1 MNTPFIFFVF
11 LFLFSKSVFSEEIA
25 VHGIVKASDTQTIIP
40 GANIIIKESF
50 VGTITDRDGAFVLY
64 LSAPSVT
71 ITVSHIGYAEQEAVI
86 TQKTRNITIVLD
98 PIVYELQEF
107 IVKPVNLR
115 KIYAYAI
122 PLEGITI
129 DGQLNDWP
137 YPMAEYPISTLVV
150 GIPPDSAKT
159 RKNLRQTISFDEDTG
174 APPLSEM
181 DFLGTYRVGYNAK
194 AGLLYVGVTVVDESR
209 IVHPQAV
216 SHSFIGR
223 HDGMAIFLD
232 ADIKKKA
239 DYQKV
244 KDAQRYVMVP
254 GKGFYS
260 GSETNPALTRQDKQ
274 PSDLKGVYFNS
285 NRISTYEWA
294 IPVYDIYPKK
304 QTIFSPQKVMGFEL
318 AVKDADTDN
327 SFNWISWTPLAT
339 VQGWRN
345 SFNFGML
352 SIEPQVGWIS
362 GCVIDTASGKP
373 LIRSPV
379 FLVDSKECKA
389 SVLTDSRGQFRTIL
403 PPGRFSLRALG
414 THFEGINW
422 VEAEVKAGMQT
433 EGLVMK
439 IRYTEQKYKK

>member
-1 MNTPFIFFVF
+1 MNTPFTFLVF
-11 LFLFSKSVFSEEIA
+11 LFLFSQSVFSEEIA
-25 VHGIVKASDTQTIIP
+25 VHGIVKASDTQTTIP
-40 GANIIIKESF
+40 GANIIIKESLI
-50 VGTITDRDGAFVLY
+50 GTITDSNGVFVLY
-64 LSAPSVT
+64 PSVPSIT
-71 ITVSHIGYAEQEAVI
+71 IIVSHVGYAEQEVVV
-86 TQKTRNITIVLD
+86 TQKIRNITVILD

-107 IVKPVNLR
+107 IAKPVNLR

-122 PLEGITI
+122 PIEGITI

-150 GIPPDSAKT
+150 GIPPDSTKI
-159 RKNLRQTISFDEDTG
+159 RKNLRQIISFKEDTG

-209 IVHPQAV
+209 VVHTQAV

-223 HDGMAIFLD
+223 HDGIAIFLD
-232 ADIKKKA
+232 ADLKKKA

-244 KDAQRYVMVP
+244 KEAQRYVMVP

-260 GSETNPALTRQDKQ
+260 GSKTNPALTRQDKQ
-274 PSDLKGVYFNS
+274 PVNLKGAYFNS

-327 SFNWISWTPLAT
+327 SFHWSSWTPMAT
-339 VQGWRN
+339 VKGWRN

-352 SIEPQVGWIS
+352 SLEPQVGWIS
-362 GCVIDTASGKP
+362 GRVTDAASGNP

-389 SVLTDSRGQFRTIL
+389 SVFTDSRGQFRTVL

-414 THFEGINW
+414 THFEGTNW
-422 VEAEVKAGMQT
+422 VEVEVKAEMQT
-433 EGLVMK
+433 EEITLKVRDIQSK
-439 IRYTEQKYKK
+439 NKE

>member
-11 LFLFSKSVFSEEIA
+11 LFLFFQSVFSEEIA

-40 GANIIIKESF
+40 GANIKIKESL
-50 VGTITDRDGAFVLY
+50 VGTITDSSGVFVLY
-64 LSAPSVT
+64 LSAPNVT
-71 ITVSHIGYAEQEAVI
+71 ITASHIGYVEQEAVI

-150 GIPPDSAKT
+150 GIPSHSAKT
-159 RKNLRQTISFDEDTG
+159 RKNLSQTISFDEDTG

-223 HDGMAIFLD
+223 HDGMAIFFRCRF
-232 ADIKKKA
+232 KKESRLPKS
-239 DYQKV
+239 
-244 KDAQRYVMVP
+244 
-254 GKGFYS
+254 KGRTTF
-260 GSETNPALTRQDKQ
+260 
-274 PSDLKGVYFNS
+274 
-285 NRISTYEWA
+285 
-294 IPVYDIYPKK
+294 
-304 QTIFSPQKVMGFEL
+304 
-318 AVKDADTDN
+318 
-327 SFNWISWTPLAT
+327 
-339 VQGWRN
+339 
-345 SFNFGML
+345 ML
-352 SIEPQVGWIS
+352 WYRV
-362 GCVIDTASGKP
+362 
-373 LIRSPV
+373 
-379 FLVDSKECKA
+379 KA
-389 SVLTDSRGQFRTIL
+389 STRDQKQIQHSPDRTSN
-403 PPGRFSLRALG
+403 P
-414 THFEGINW
+414 
-422 VEAEVKAGMQT
+422 VV
-433 EGLVMK
+433 
-439 IRYTEQKYKK
+439 